1 MYPLGAERASGG
13 AMDRVERLEERV
25 AHLMA
30 AVEDLSDMV
39 ARQGREIEGLER
51 RVRVLLEREAA
62 RDSALGETPEANV
75 RPPHW

>member
-1 MYPLGAERASGG
+1 
-13 AMDRVERLEERV
+13 
-25 AHLMA
+25 
-30 AVEDLSDMV
+30 VEDLSDMV

>member
-1 MYPLGAERASGG
+1 
-13 AMDRVERLEERV
+13 MDRVERLEERV

-51 RVRVLLEREAA
+51 RVRFLLEREAA
-62 RDSALGETPEANV
+62 RDSALGEAPEANV

>member
-1 MYPLGAERASGG
+1 
-13 AMDRVERLEERV
+13 MDRVERLEERV

-51 RVRVLLEREAA
+51 RVRLLLEREAA
-62 RDSALGETPEANV
+62 RDSALGETPEANA